1 MCSNTHAASMLN
13 TYQFTPTLIIHEYLR
28 FMKQTIDIHCD
39 WFYESLTHFLRVSLL
54 LCHEIFTRSLKI
66 FLTTAKYFKL
76 FVSSLKMFM
85 APVSFDSFT
94 AIFIYFLTF
103 CRCALNR
110 KMMYA
115 SKHSNLDLKECLADL
130 RKLFIDVWFIV
141 LISRPLWRNWESVR
155 RTRLVEM

>member
-13 TYQFTPTLIIHEYLR
+13 TTIYSHINYTRIFKIYQAFIAIA
-28 FMKQTIDIHCD
+28 FMRVWHISCAFLFCCVMK
-39 WFYESLTHFLRVSLL
+39 FSLEVW
-54 LCHEIFTRSLKI
+54 
-66 FLTTAKYFKL
+66 KYFSRQQNYFKH
-76 FVSSLKMFM
+76 FVSSVKIFM

-103 CRCALNR
+103 RRCALNR

-115 SKHSNLDLKECLADL
+115 SKNSNLDLKECLDDL

-141 LISRPLWRNWESVR
+141 LISLPLWRNWESVR